1 MTSTSYTG
9 DRPAYGED
17 TVLPAQSAYTTNKA
31 IMSINGVPVWNTI
44 LGGIGDKDGQARP
57 DECVGTVLYDQAS
70 NAGRMVSTDGTNLA
84 WASNTTSPACL
95 EYDL

>member
-1 MTSTSYTG
+1 M
-9 DRPAYGED
+9 YGED

-57 DECVGTVLYDQAS
+57 DECAGTVLYD
-70 NAGRMVSTDGTNLA
+70 
-84 WASNTTSPACL
+84 
-95 EYDL
+95 